1 MTGIDRA
8 RVEAA
13 VTELLAAIGEDPTR
27 DELRGTP
34 SKVADAYAELFAGVG
49 ADPLE
54 PLRATIPAGVPD
66 PELVIV
72 RDLEFRSVCEH
83 HLLPFLGR
91 AHLAYLPGEK
101 IVGLGRL
108 PRMLDILAA
117 RPQLQER
124 LTEQVVDALMDGLE
138 ARGAVVVL
146 DARHQCVTTRGPRQV
161 HSTTV
166 TVASRGELTDP
177 ARRAEVIMLIGAR
190 IPAAGGDQ
198 AELRAPGS
206 GDEAR

>member
-13 VTELLAAIGEDPTR
+13 VVELLAAIGEDTARPG
-27 DELRGTP
+27 LRETP
-34 SKVADAYAELFAGVG
+34 ARVADAYAEFFAGVG

-54 PLRATIPAGVPD
+54 PLRETIPVGDVE

-91 AHLAYLPGEK
+91 AHLAYLPAERV
-101 IVGLGRL
+101 VGLGRL
-108 PRMLDILAA
+108 PRLVDALAA

-124 LTEQVVDALMDGLE
+124 LTEQIADALETALE
-138 ARGAVVVL
+138 PRGVVVVL
-146 DARHQCVTTRGPRQV
+146 DAQHQCVTTRGPRQV
-161 HSTTV
+161 HSSTV
-166 TVASRGELTDP
+166 TVASRGVFEDP
-177 ARRAEVIMLIGAR
+177 VRRAEVIALIGGLASIR
-190 IPAAGGDQ
+190 PDG
-198 AELRAPGS
+198 RV
-206 GDEAR
+206 DERRDGQPR

>member
-13 VTELLAAIGEDPTR
+13 VAELLAAIGEDPAR
-27 DELRGTP
+27 PGLRETP
-34 SKVADAYAELFAGVG
+34 SKVADAYAEFFSGLGE
-49 ADPLE
+49 DPIA
-54 PLRATIPAGVPD
+54 PLRETIPVGDVE

-91 AHLAYLPGEK
+91 AHLAYLPAEK
-101 IVGLGRL
+101 VVGLGRL
-108 PRMLDILAA
+108 PQLVDTLAA

-124 LTEQVVDALMDGLE
+124 LTEQIADALVQALE
-138 ARGAVVVL
+138 PRGVVVVL
-146 DARHQCVTTRGPRQV
+146 DAQHQCVTTRGARQV

-166 TVASRGELTDP
+166 TVASRGELDDP
-177 ARRAEVIMLIGAR
+177 VRRAEVITLIGS
-190 IPAAGGDQ
+190 AAQ
-198 AELRAPGS
+198 
-206 GDEAR
+206 

>member
-13 VTELLAAIGEDPTR
+13 VAELLAAIGEDTGRPG
-27 DELRGTP
+27 LRETP
-34 SKVADAYAELFAGVG
+34 GKVADAYSEFFAGVG

-54 PLRATIPAGVPD
+54 PLRDTIPVGDVE

-91 AHLAYLPGEK
+91 AHLAYLPGDRV
-101 IVGLGRL
+101 VGLGRL
-108 PRMLDILAA
+108 PQLVDILAA

-124 LTEQVVDALMDGLE
+124 LTEQIADALASALE
-138 ARGAVVVL
+138 PRGVVVVL
-146 DARHQCVTTRGPRQV
+146 DAQHQCVTTRGARQV

-166 TVASRGELTDP
+166 TVASRGELDD
-177 ARRAEVIMLIGAR
+177 AVRRAEVLTLIAGFG
-190 IPAAGGDQ
+190 GGDGLQ
-198 AELRAPGS
+198 TPASPGPRPMDPAS
-206 GDEAR
+206 

>member
-13 VTELLAAIGEDPTR
+13 VAELLAAIGEDPAR
-27 DELRGTP
+27 PGLRQTP
-34 SKVADAYAELFAGVG
+34 SKVADAYAEFFAGLGV
-49 ADPLE
+49 DPLE
-54 PLRATIPAGVPD
+54 PLRETIPVGDVE

-91 AHLAYLPGEK
+91 AHLAYLPAEK
-101 IVGLGRL
+101 VVGLGRL
-108 PRMLDILAA
+108 PQLVDTLAA

-124 LTEQVVDALMDGLE
+124 LTEQIADALVEALE
-138 ARGAVVVL
+138 PRGVVVVL
-146 DARHQCVTTRGPRQV
+146 DAQHQCVTTRGARQV

-166 TVASRGELTDP
+166 TVASRGELDDP
-177 ARRAEVIMLIGAR
+177 VRRAEVITLM
-190 IPAAGGDQ
+190 
-198 AELRAPGS
+198 GS
-206 GDEAR
+206 TAQ